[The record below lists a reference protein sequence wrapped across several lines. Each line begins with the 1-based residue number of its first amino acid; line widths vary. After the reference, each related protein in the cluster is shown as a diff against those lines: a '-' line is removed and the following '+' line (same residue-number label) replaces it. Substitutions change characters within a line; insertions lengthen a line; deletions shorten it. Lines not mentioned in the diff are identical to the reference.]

1 MRIVERV
8 KARNSVSSL
17 QRVVCVKRSLSQ
29 SIYVRCKLPSVL
41 QDISPRIEAVS
52 KSKGECRASHTIVGP
67 MYNEEAFQYLLSS
80 ESKRSVRSRYSFKI
94 LLVYSIDKQ
103 GLIVQMDREVV
114 DTVAEALFRTVR
126 ETDYIGWYLEGRIVG
141 GVLTVLGQDSEVEVS
156 ARIKQRLMEI
166 FRAEVSVEKNGRL
179 QIRICQHHELG
190 GIDYGKGNFT
200 VN

>member
-1 MRIVERV
+1 M
-8 KARNSVSSL
+8 
-17 QRVVCVKRSLSQ
+17 
-29 SIYVRCKLPSVL
+29 PSVL

-67 MYNEEAFQYLLSS
+67 MYNEEAFRYLLSS

-94 LLVYSIDKQ
+94 LLVYSFDKQ
-103 GLIVQMDREVV
+103 GLIVQMDREVL

-141 GVLTVLGQDSEVEVS
+141 GVLTLLGQDSEVEVS
-156 ARIKQRLMEI
+156 ARIQQRLMEI

-190 GIDYGKGNFT
+190 ELSTERGSSQ
-200 VN
+200 

>member
-1 MRIVERV
+1 M
-8 KARNSVSSL
+8 
-17 QRVVCVKRSLSQ
+17 
-29 SIYVRCKLPSVL
+29 PSVL

-67 MYNEEAFQYLLSS
+67 MYNEEAFRYLLSS

-103 GLIVQMDREVV
+103 GLIVQMDREVL

-141 GVLTVLGQDSEVEVS
+141 GVLTLLGQDSEVEVS
-156 ARIKQRLMEI
+156 ARIQQRLMEI

-190 GIDYGKGNFT
+190 GLSTERGSSQ
-200 VN
+200 